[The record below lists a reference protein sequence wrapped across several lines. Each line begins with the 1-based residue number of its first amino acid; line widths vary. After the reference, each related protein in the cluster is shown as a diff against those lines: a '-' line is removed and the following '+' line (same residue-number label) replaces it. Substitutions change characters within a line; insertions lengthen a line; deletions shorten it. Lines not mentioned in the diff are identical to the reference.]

1 MVSRVSA
8 NASNPLRPT
17 ARNEIRGPAECRRPT
32 GVDALLTYLV
42 PRARE
47 AAAQNYIDCLQ
58 AFLESFQ
65 SFPKRGTVRSE
76 IRDGLRIV
84 GFERSL
90 SIAFTVE
97 GETVYILRI
106 MSGGQELRLYE
117 E

>member
-1 MVSRVSA
+1 MRYTVRLSVA
-8 NASNPLRPT
+8 
-17 ARNEIRGPAECRRPT
+17 ARDD
-32 GVDALLTYLV
+32 VDALLNYLV
-42 PRARE
+42 PRAGE
-47 AAAQNYIDCLQ
+47 VAAQNYIDRLQ
-58 AFLESFQ
+58 TFLEGFQ
-65 SFPKRGTVRSE
+65 NFPKRGTVRGE

-106 MSGGQELRLYE
+106 MSGGQELRLDE